1 MNEAKVE
8 FLKTDLDVGITFVK
22 IARTS
27 ADPETVSRNQRNARK
42 AYDAVAHFLSTVT
55 LTQIDQLAL
64 LFEGGISDERSTSE
78 SFASISSSQVA
89 SPPAC
94 GTAPYSKVSSMSSR
108 ADLSRSSFVLM
119 FSHSSPL
126 S

>member
-1 MNEAKVE
+1 MLKSQILYEGAIIEPEKMNEAKVE

-55 LTQIDQLAL
+55 LTQIERENINTKMERLKSAL
-64 LFEGGISDERSTSE
+64 VQ
-78 SFASISSSQVA
+78 AV
-89 SPPAC
+89 
-94 GTAPYSKVSSMSSR
+94 
-108 ADLSRSSFVLM
+108 
-119 FSHSSPL
+119 
-126 S
+126 